1 MSAPLQSVGID
12 LGTTNSEIYTYTDN
26 HPAVVP
32 GPNGLTIT
40 PSRVVVDTTSAPD
53 SLKFAQRARAK
64 NILKT
69 NPENE
74 IYEPKRV
81 IGRKMDDGYIRV
93 DLHYWPFDIVE
104 GDNGQPLYSVTGA
117 NNSQVTLTAVDVDAE
132 ILRTLKNYAKGGVTE
147 AVITIPS
154 YFNKE
159 QIRETKEAGEKAGL
173 KVLECLHEPVAAAIA
188 YGHANN
194 IENATVL
201 VYDLGGGTFDCCIV
215 RIMGGKYHI
224 MTSDGHSHLGRR
236 RLRQRHRED
245 GGGRAAREG

>member
-147 AVITIPS
+147 AVSPS
-154 YFNKE
+154 PPTS
-159 QIRETKEAGEKAGL
+159 TKSRSE
-173 KVLECLHEPVAAAIA
+173 
-188 YGHANN
+188 
-194 IENATVL
+194 
-201 VYDLGGGTFDCCIV
+201 
-215 RIMGGKYHI
+215 
-224 MTSDGHSHLGRR
+224 RR
-236 RLRQRHRED
+236 RR
-245 GGGRAAREG
+245 RARRRG